1 MIKSRRKWSPEKM
14 SKEQSM
20 KTLLS
25 QSSKPSIFDPTTY
38 QNMLMDGNSPSP

>member
-1 MIKSRRKWSPEKM
+1 MIHSRKQRSPP
-14 SKEQSM
+14 SITKEQSM

-25 QSSKPSIFDPTTY
+25 QSSKPSIFDPSTY